1 VKVKSQLFVQ
11 KDKSMGN
18 TASAEKDGS
27 TRARY
32 KRPFHEIV
40 RTKCDELSQRVYSQL
55 QVQLLEVEPAYGD
68 TTFCASISRNSY
80 HIHQR
85 LLASFGECTEPRLLS
100 WDERLHPMPLF
111 RFQLNDNTVA
121 NLVALYAPAIRCA
134 LERCGTSG
142 WIFVGWHTAEKAHA
156 TAFFFK
162 DGEQV
167 GFDPSTVLQTY
178 NDREGANVWSYLKE
192 NHMWLPA
199 SKSPRMSMV
208 DERVAGHKKSLQ
220 RLFSTMEDTDDCQ
233 LNGCCTTV
241 TILMVWLCLRFGCR
255 DPQVMADALR
265 CVLEHARHRAKQL
278 QQRNPGGENQ
288 MMKFLF
294 QLRAW
299 QNRMVDTEDWTHDD
313 FLKWLKIRVEPEA
326 RSYRRLRQV
335 APWP

>member
-1 VKVKSQLFVQ
+1 
-11 KDKSMGN
+11 MGN
-18 TASAEKDGS
+18 TPSAEKGTS
-27 TRARY
+27 TSAGY

-40 RTKCDELSQRVYSQL
+40 RTKCDELSQRVYNQL
-55 QVQLLEVEPAYGD
+55 QVLLLEVEPAHGD
-68 TTFCASISRNSY
+68 TTFCARRHRNSY
-80 HIHQR
+80 YIHQR
-85 LLASFGECTEPRLLS
+85 LLASFGECTEPRLSL
-100 WDERLHPMPLF
+100 WDEGLYDMPIF
-111 RFQLNDNTVA
+111 QFQLNKNTIA
-121 NLVALYAPAIRCA
+121 NWVALYAPAMRCA
-134 LERCGTSG
+134 LERCGSSG
-142 WIFVGWHTAEKAHA
+142 WIFVGCHANGKGHA

-162 DGEQV
+162 DGEQI
-167 GFDPSTVLQTY
+167 GFDPSTGLRQFT
-178 NDREGANVWSYLKE
+178 DQEGVNAWSYFKE

-199 SKSPRMSMV
+199 VKSPRVSMV
-208 DERVAGHKKSLQ
+208 DEMHAESGPDHKTNLQ
-220 RLFSTMEDTDDCQ
+220 HLFSTMEDTDDCK

-335 APWP
+335 AP